1 MMKVSNMAQGTQP
14 NHHVTDSANYTKT
27 ATTYNKTL
35 GERKKDNSNVEKAKK
50 VAIAVALAAASKNPI
65 VKAGKAI
72 VTATKVAEAANKA
85 KKAADVAKETKTPP
99 APPSGKT
106 PDLKNP
112 PKVPM
117 GKDKVE
123 KAQYVPERQDRAAVN
138 QNPQPAKKPV
148 TPNGTGTKRGT
159 FSGDVSRYNWTGK

>member
-1 MMKVSNMAQGTQP
+1 MAQGTQP
-14 NHHVTDSANYTKT
+14 NHHVTNSANYTRT
-27 ATTYNKTL
+27 ATTYSKTL

-50 VAIAVALAAASKNPI
+50 VVAAVALAAASKNPI

-72 VTATKVAEAANKA
+72 VTATKAAEAANKA
-85 KKAADVAKETKTPP
+85 KDIKTPP

-123 KAQYVPERQDRAAVN
+123 KAPHVSERQDRAASN

-148 TPNGTGTKRGT
+148 TPNGTGTKRGS
-159 FSGDVSRYNWTGK
+159 FSGDIARYNWKGN